1 MQEYAAKVSIDGEI
15 RSDKPRRDLFV
26 LDLDYDCN
34 QGPLQFCLKYRFSDG
49 PW

>member
-1 MQEYAAKVSIDGEI
+1 MQENAPKDSITGVKNE
-15 RSDKPRRDLFV
+15 SRRDLFV
-26 LDLDYDCN
+26 LDLEYDCD